1 MNLDVVTLP
10 DLFAVLNVLNDAALH
25 GVMPF
30 LNGFIFELLACTA
43 AFVFWLDRRPRFT
56 LRVIVSVVCVIAIAV
71 ATYIPIVC
79 LRLYER
85 PADGN
90 VGGMS
95 GDIQGIW
102 FVIGRFFLL
111 YVACYALI
119 RICFAVTVKQG
130 VFYIVS
136 AVALQHFVY
145 CATRIVMLSLPD
157 EWGNVEYWPGAIMFL
172 ALTAL
177 FYGIGCWLFARPLVG
192 RLPETVVGGILM
204 MFVGLLLCVNVFS
217 CWFEAL
223 SERDA
228 LSGGSYQMMVLTR
241 FVTCAFV
248 LALLAEIVK
257 RERAERDG
265 IVLQQLLNQQKSQ
278 LANDKATIDLI
289 NIKTHDLKKQ
299 LGLLGGRIS
308 QEEIDGL
315 NRLVSIYD
323 SSVRT
328 GNETLDV
335 LLANKSLQ
343 CEQRGIRFDRMID
356 GELLDFMKPADIYS
370 LFGNAVDNAIEAV
383 LRLDDDADRYVS
395 MTVCKRKEMLSIHI
409 ENPYVGELRFDDG
422 LPQTTKQDKDYHGFG
437 TRSMRMIV
445 DRYDGVLTIG
455 AADHVY
461 TVDVLMPLS
470 EYV

>member
-1 MNLDVVTLP
+1 
-10 DLFAVLNVLNDAALH
+10 
-25 GVMPF
+25 
-30 LNGFIFELLACTA
+30 
-43 AFVFWLDRRPRFT
+43 
-56 LRVIVSVVCVIAIAV
+56 
-71 ATYIPIVC
+71 
-79 LRLYER
+79 
-85 PADGN
+85 
-90 VGGMS
+90 
-95 GDIQGIW
+95 
-102 FVIGRFFLL
+102 
-111 YVACYALI
+111 
-119 RICFAVTVKQG
+119 
-130 VFYIVS
+130 
-136 AVALQHFVY
+136 
-145 CATRIVMLSLPD
+145 
-157 EWGNVEYWPGAIMFL
+157 
-172 ALTAL
+172 
-177 FYGIGCWLFARPLVG
+177 
-192 RLPETVVGGILM
+192 
-204 MFVGLLLCVNVFS
+204 
-217 CWFEAL
+217 
-223 SERDA
+223 
-228 LSGGSYQMMVLTR
+228 MMVLTR

-461 TVDVLMPLS
+461 TVDVLMPLP